1 VQRAKCSRR
10 QNGKE
15 EWHCRQQAADL
26 RVLEEEITRHCT
38 ASRVSRDWRSKY
50 RSRSSDCT
58 GSNLGKCSAEKIV
71 DGSNARLF
79 IIIMWPQLENAAAV
93 VVESAT
99 TEQRPE
105 SCDDD
110 GGLEEEEFEFFSM
123 SSSSATASSE
133 DQRIV
138 CPSVVMSSAD
148 ELFFK
153 GQLLP
158 LHLTPRLRMVQNLA
172 SYQKQQQQ
180 LKSEK
185 TSQIAPPPPPP
196 SVLQTLPCPSFHHPK
211 YSRFWMHS
219 NAELLSSSSPDAS
232 TTSAAPDYCGIGSR
246 FRGQWSDHPRE
257 RDSSCSSTDVCSRD
271 STSARDSSSSRD
283 SNGSSQDAN
292 FSDSSTS
299 KDHFPISSSF
309 LQQQRNR
316 EVFRTH
322 GFRSPTE
329 EGSSSSSV
337 VVSSS
342 STFKLPSFKWK
353 KVLFGTKK
361 VAAVAKSTS
370 ASSSLLDPKAG
381 QQRMLH
387 HRLADVSEEES
398 GASAS
403 ASVDTSGA
411 ICVGEDDVLVCDEY
425 FSDYS
430 GELSSLQSGG
440 GYTESQQA
448 AIVVGA
454 DGERDQGG
462 MTKAREYLQKYMR
475 ILKPLHHVKKND
487 ELLNYD
493 HLDEQPRRGVSLPA
507 SSSSLL
513 HESGRQSRNVPG
525 NRSFS
530 SFSQTARLASIDF
543 NPRSHSSLGTAAA
556 RRGSGRPAVCSS
568 TSTSSGFTSELHSAI
583 QGAIAHC
590 KESQSSA
597 KNQHASGSQRS
608 ASSSVALS

>member
-1 VQRAKCSRR
+1 
-10 QNGKE
+10 
-15 EWHCRQQAADL
+15 
-26 RVLEEEITRHCT
+26 
-38 ASRVSRDWRSKY
+38 
-50 RSRSSDCT
+50 
-58 GSNLGKCSAEKIV
+58 
-71 DGSNARLF
+71 
-79 IIIMWPQLENAAAV
+79 MWPQLENAAAV
-93 VVESAT
+93 MVESAT

-105 SCDDD
+105 SCDGD

-123 SSSSATASSE
+123 SSSSAMAASE

-158 LHLTPRLRMVQNLA
+158 LHVTPRLRMVQNLA
-172 SYQKQQQQ
+172 SYQKQQQHP
-180 LKSEK
+180 KSEK

-196 SVLQTLPCPSFHHPK
+196 PPASVLQTLPCPSFHHPK

-219 NAELLSSSSPDAS
+219 NAELLSSSSSDAS

-246 FRGQWSDHPRE
+246 FRGQWSDLPRE
-257 RDSSCSSTDVCSRD
+257 RDSCSSTDSCSRD

-309 LQQQRNR
+309 LQQQHNR

-322 GFRSPTE
+322 VFRSPTE

-353 KVLFGTKK
+353 KVLFRAKK
-361 VAAVAKSTS
+361 VAAVAKSS
-370 ASSSLLDPKAG
+370 NASSSLLDPKAG
-381 QQRMLH
+381 QQRTLH

-403 ASVDTSGA
+403 VDTSDA
-411 ICVGEDDVLVCDEY
+411 ICVGDDDALVCDKH

-440 GYTESQQA
+440 GHTESQQA
-448 AIVVGA
+448 AIVVAA

-487 ELLNYD
+487 ELLNCD
-493 HLDEQPRRGVSLPA
+493 HLDEQSCRGVNNFMSLPA

-556 RRGSGRPAVCSS
+556 RRGSGRPAVRSS

-583 QGAIAHC
+583 QCAIAHC

-597 KNQHASGSQRS
+597 KHQH

>member
-1 VQRAKCSRR
+1 
-10 QNGKE
+10 
-15 EWHCRQQAADL
+15 
-26 RVLEEEITRHCT
+26 
-38 ASRVSRDWRSKY
+38 
-50 RSRSSDCT
+50 
-58 GSNLGKCSAEKIV
+58 
-71 DGSNARLF
+71 
-79 IIIMWPQLENAAAV
+79 MWPQLENDAAV

-123 SSSSATASSE
+123 SSSSAMASLE

-180 LKSEK
+180 QPKSEK
-185 TSQIAPPPPPP
+185 TSQIAPPPP

-219 NAELLSSSSPDAS
+219 NAELLSSSSADAS
-232 TTSAAPDYCGIGSR
+232 ITSAAPDYCGIGSR

-257 RDSSCSSTDVCSRD
+257 RDSCSSTDSCSRD

-309 LQQQRNR
+309 LQQQQHNR
-316 EVFRTH
+316 DVFRTPV
-322 GFRSPTE
+322 FRSPTE

-353 KVLFGTKK
+353 KVLFGAKK
-361 VAAVAKSTS
+361 VAAVAKSSS
-370 ASSSLLDPKAG
+370 ASSSLLDPKLG

-387 HRLADVSEEES
+387 HRLADVSEEEN

-403 ASVDTSGA
+403 ASVDTSDA
-411 ICVGEDDVLVCDEY
+411 ICVGDDDALVCDEY
-425 FSDYS
+425 FTDYS

-440 GYTESQQA
+440 GCTESQQA

-475 ILKPLHHVKKND
+475 ILKPLHYVKKND
-487 ELLNYD
+487 ELLNYG
-493 HLDEQPRRGVSLPA
+493 HLDEQSCRGANNFLSLPA

-556 RRGSGRPAVCSS
+556 RRGSGRPAVRSSTS
-568 TSTSSGFTSELHSAI
+568 TSTSSGFTSELQSAI

>member
-1 VQRAKCSRR
+1 
-10 QNGKE
+10 
-15 EWHCRQQAADL
+15 
-26 RVLEEEITRHCT
+26 
-38 ASRVSRDWRSKY
+38 
-50 RSRSSDCT
+50 
-58 GSNLGKCSAEKIV
+58 
-71 DGSNARLF
+71 
-79 IIIMWPQLENAAAV
+79 MWPQLENAAAV

-99 TEQRPE
+99 TEQRPQ
-105 SCDDD
+105 SCDGD
-110 GGLEEEEFEFFSM
+110 GGLEEEEFEFFRM
-123 SSSSATASSE
+123 SSSSATAASE

-158 LHLTPRLRMVQNLA
+158 LHVTPRLRMVQNLA
-172 SYQKQQQQ
+172 SYQKQQQQQQQ

-219 NAELLSSSSPDAS
+219 NAELLSSSSSDAS

-257 RDSSCSSTDVCSRD
+257 RDSSCSSTDSCSRD

-299 KDHFPISSSF
+299 KDHFPMSSSF
-309 LQQQRNR
+309 LQQQHNR

-322 GFRSPTE
+322 VFRSPTE

-337 VVSSS
+337 AVSSS

-353 KVLFGTKK
+353 KVLFGAKK
-361 VAAVAKSTS
+361 VAAVAKSSS

-403 ASVDTSGA
+403 ASVDTSDA
-411 ICVGEDDVLVCDEY
+411 ICVGDDDALVCDEC

-448 AIVVGA
+448 AIVVAA

-487 ELLNYD
+487 ELLNCD
-493 HLDEQPRRGVSLPA
+493 HLDEQSCRGVNNFVSLPV

-513 HESGRQSRNVPG
+513 HESVRQSRNVPG

-568 TSTSSGFTSELHSAI
+568 TGTSSSFTSELHSAI

-597 KNQHASGSQRS
+597 KNQHAS
-608 ASSSVALS
+608 SSVALS

>member
-1 VQRAKCSRR
+1 
-10 QNGKE
+10 
-15 EWHCRQQAADL
+15 
-26 RVLEEEITRHCT
+26 
-38 ASRVSRDWRSKY
+38 
-50 RSRSSDCT
+50 
-58 GSNLGKCSAEKIV
+58 
-71 DGSNARLF
+71 
-79 IIIMWPQLENAAAV
+79 
-93 VVESAT
+93 
-99 TEQRPE
+99 
-105 SCDDD
+105 
-110 GGLEEEEFEFFSM
+110 M
-123 SSSSATASSE
+123 SSSSAMSSSE

-180 LKSEK
+180 QPKSEK
-185 TSQIAPPPPPP
+185 TSQIAPPPPP

-219 NAELLSSSSPDAS
+219 NAELLSSSSSDAS

-257 RDSSCSSTDVCSRD
+257 RDSCSSTDSCSRD

-292 FSDSSTS
+292 FSDSSTT

-309 LQQQRNR
+309 LQQQQNR
-316 EVFRTH
+316 EVFRTPV
-322 GFRSPTE
+322 FRSPTE

-353 KVLFGTKK
+353 KVLFGAKK
-361 VAAVAKSTS
+361 VAAVAKSSS
-370 ASSSLLDPKAG
+370 ASSSLLDPKLG

-403 ASVDTSGA
+403 ASVDTSDA
-411 ICVGEDDVLVCDEY
+411 ICVGDDDALVCDEC
-425 FSDYS
+425 FTDYS

-440 GYTESQQA
+440 GHTESQQA

-475 ILKPLHHVKKND
+475 ILKPLHYVKKND

-493 HLDEQPRRGVSLPA
+493 HLEEQSCRGVNNFVSLPA

>member
-1 VQRAKCSRR
+1 
-10 QNGKE
+10 
-15 EWHCRQQAADL
+15 
-26 RVLEEEITRHCT
+26 
-38 ASRVSRDWRSKY
+38 
-50 RSRSSDCT
+50 
-58 GSNLGKCSAEKIV
+58 
-71 DGSNARLF
+71 
-79 IIIMWPQLENAAAV
+79 MWPQLENAAAV

-123 SSSSATASSE
+123 SSSSAMASSE

-158 LHLTPRLRMVQNLA
+158 LYLTPRLRMVQNLA
-172 SYQKQQQQ
+172 SYQKQQP
-180 LKSEK
+180 KNEK
-185 TSQIAPPPPPP
+185 TSQIAPPPPP

-219 NAELLSSSSPDAS
+219 NAELLSSSSADAS
-232 TTSAAPDYCGIGSR
+232 TTSAASDYCGIGSR

-257 RDSSCSSTDVCSRD
+257 RDSCSSMDSCSRD

-299 KDHFPISSSF
+299 KDHFPLSSSF
-309 LQQQRNR
+309 LQQQHNR
-316 EVFRTH
+316 DVFRTPV
-322 GFRSPTE
+322 FRSPTE

-342 STFKLPSFKWK
+342 STVKLPSFKWK
-353 KVLFGTKK
+353 KVLFGAKK
-361 VAAVAKSTS
+361 LAAVAKSSS
-370 ASSSLLDPKAG
+370 ASSSLLDPKLG

-403 ASVDTSGA
+403 ASASVDTSDA
-411 ICVGEDDVLVCDEY
+411 ICVGDDDALVCDEY
-425 FSDYS
+425 FTDYS
-430 GELSSLQSGG
+430 GQLSSLQSGG
-440 GYTESQQA
+440 GYSESQQA

-475 ILKPLHHVKKND
+475 ILKPLHYVKKND
-487 ELLNYD
+487 ELLNYG
-493 HLDEQPRRGVSLPA
+493 HLDEQSCRGANNCVSLPA

-568 TSTSSGFTSELHSAI
+568 NSTSTSTSSGFTSELHSAI

>member
-1 VQRAKCSRR
+1 
-10 QNGKE
+10 
-15 EWHCRQQAADL
+15 
-26 RVLEEEITRHCT
+26 
-38 ASRVSRDWRSKY
+38 
-50 RSRSSDCT
+50 
-58 GSNLGKCSAEKIV
+58 
-71 DGSNARLF
+71 
-79 IIIMWPQLENAAAV
+79 MWPQLENAAAV

-99 TEQRPE
+99 MEQRPE

-110 GGLEEEEFEFFSM
+110 GGLEEQEFEFFSM
-123 SSSSATASSE
+123 SSSSAMAASE

-172 SYQKQQQQ
+172 SYQKQQ
-180 LKSEK
+180 LESEK
-185 TSQIAPPPPPP
+185 TSEIAPPPP
-196 SVLQTLPCPSFHHPK
+196 SMSQTLPCPSFHHPK
-211 YSRFWMHS
+211 FSRFWMHS
-219 NAELLSSSSPDAS
+219 NAELLSSSSSDSS

-257 RDSSCSSTDVCSRD
+257 RDSSCSSTDSCSRD

-292 FSDSSTS
+292 FSDSSIS
-299 KDHFPISSSF
+299 KDHFPMSSSF
-309 LQQQRNR
+309 LQQQHNR
-316 EVFRTH
+316 EVSRTH
-322 GFRSPTE
+322 VFGSPTE
-329 EGSSSSSV
+329 KGSSSSSV

-353 KVLFGTKK
+353 KVLFRAKK
-361 VAAVAKSTS
+361 VAAVAKSSS

-381 QQRMLH
+381 QQRMVH
-387 HRLADVSEEES
+387 HSLADVSEEES

-403 ASVDTSGA
+403 VDTSDA
-411 ICVGEDDVLVCDEY
+411 ICVGDDDALVCDEY

-440 GYTESQQA
+440 GYVESQQA
-448 AIVVGA
+448 AIIVGA
-454 DGERDQGG
+454 NGERDQGG

-475 ILKPLHHVKKND
+475 ILKPLHYVKKND

-493 HLDEQPRRGVSLPA
+493 HLDEQSCRGVNNFVSLLA

-543 NPRSHSSLGTAAA
+543 KPRSHSSLGTAAA

-597 KNQHASGSQRS
+597 KNQHASRSQRS

>member
-1 VQRAKCSRR
+1 
-10 QNGKE
+10 
-15 EWHCRQQAADL
+15 
-26 RVLEEEITRHCT
+26 
-38 ASRVSRDWRSKY
+38 
-50 RSRSSDCT
+50 
-58 GSNLGKCSAEKIV
+58 
-71 DGSNARLF
+71 
-79 IIIMWPQLENAAAV
+79 MWPQLENAAAV

-123 SSSSATASSE
+123 ASSSAMAASE
-133 DQRIV
+133 DQRIA

-158 LHLTPRLRMVQNLA
+158 LHVTPRLRMVQNLA

-185 TSQIAPPPPPP
+185 TSQIAPPPSP

-211 YSRFWMHS
+211 HSRFWMHS
-219 NAELLSSSSPDAS
+219 NAELLSSSSSDAT

-246 FRGQWSDHPRE
+246 FRGQWSDLPRE
-257 RDSSCSSTDVCSRD
+257 RDSSCSSTDSCSRD

-309 LQQQRNR
+309 LQQQHNR

-322 GFRSPTE
+322 VFRSPTE

-337 VVSSS
+337 VVSGS

-353 KVLFGTKK
+353 KVLFGAKK
-361 VAAVAKSTS
+361 VAAVAKSSS

-387 HRLADVSEEES
+387 RRLADVSEEES

-403 ASVDTSGA
+403 VETPDA
-411 ICVGEDDVLVCDEY
+411 ICVGNDDALVCDEY

-440 GYTESQQA
+440 GYTEPQQT
-448 AIVVGA
+448 AIVAGA

-493 HLDEQPRRGVSLPA
+493 HFDEQSCRRVNNFVSLPA
-507 SSSSLL
+507 LSSSLL

-597 KNQHASGSQRS
+597 KNQHASGSQPS
-608 ASSSVALS
+608 GSSSVALS